1 MLTMPSTTLV
11 FVPFDAVMTKSY
23 NARPGVRLAVFA
35 AVIDKVISPLALPVM
50 VAVKLLEEDE

>member
-1 MLTMPSTTLV
+1 
-11 FVPFDAVMTKSY
+11 MTKSY

>member
-1 MLTMPSTTLV
+1 MPSTTLV
-11 FVPFDAVMTKSY
+11 FVPFGAVITKSY